1 MTFGGGRFRRAAKPA
16 RERHGSDFDI
26 GASTVL
32 NLSTVERSTMKR
44 FEYGLTLFFA
54 LVLVAAIL
62 IVTQGPAATCKR
74 ACAAS
79 SDRAAC
85 VQMCVGE

>member
-26 GASTVL
+26 GASTTH
-32 NLSTVERSTMKR
+32 NLSNSERSTMRR

-54 LVLVAAIL
+54 VVLIVAIL
-62 IVTQGPAATCKR
+62 IVTQTPASTCKR

-85 VQMCVGE
+85 AQMCAGE

>member
-1 MTFGGGRFRRAAKPA
+1 MR
-16 RERHGSDFDI
+16 
-26 GASTVL
+26 
-32 NLSTVERSTMKR
+32 R

-54 LVLVAAIL
+54 VVLIVAIL
-62 IVTQGPAATCKR
+62 LVTQGPASTCKR